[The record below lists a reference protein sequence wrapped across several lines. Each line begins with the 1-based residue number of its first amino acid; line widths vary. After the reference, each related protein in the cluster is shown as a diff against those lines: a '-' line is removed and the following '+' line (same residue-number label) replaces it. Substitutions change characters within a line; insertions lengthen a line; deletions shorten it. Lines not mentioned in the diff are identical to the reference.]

1 MAAVANSILDTT
13 KKALGID
20 ADNKEFDVDII
31 MHINSTFSIL
41 NQLGV
46 GPTDGFAINDSSTL
60 WSAYLQDNLLLNSV
74 KSLMYLQVLVWFDPP
89 GTSFVLTSR
98 QEQLKE
104 LQWRINVIVDTKPLP
119 PEPSSPSID
128 DDSVVVW

>member
-1 MAAVANSILDTT
+1 MPAVPNSILDTT

-31 MHINSTFSIL
+31 MHINSAFSIL

-46 GPTDGFAINDSSTL
+46 GPAAGFFIENSSTL
-60 WSAYLQDNLLLNSV
+60 WSAYLEDNLLLNAV

-89 GTSFVLTSR
+89 GTSFTLTAR

-119 PEPSSPSID
+119 PELSTPSID
-128 DDSVVVW
+128 DDSVVV